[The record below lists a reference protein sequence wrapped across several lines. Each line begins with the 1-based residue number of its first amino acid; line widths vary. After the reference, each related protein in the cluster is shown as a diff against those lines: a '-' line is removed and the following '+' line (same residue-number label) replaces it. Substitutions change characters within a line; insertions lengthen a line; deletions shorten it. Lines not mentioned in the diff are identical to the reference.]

1 MAARYQLASDGYDGT
16 ARSGVI
22 RDDGKW
28 IPAEA
33 GNPDWYEYI
42 AWLEESVDN
51 HPDGYRSV
59 KDGGLEILLEENQSA
74 VGSMLDSMPED
85 AYIPGRAVQDED
97 AIRNLRMPHRTDIY
111 TPPPV
116 PTDASR
122 PPASEQRS
130 DAYKPRDTEAAP
142 RETAPLEG
150 VWTQDQVDVAREN
163 APPESSSDPVAPQ
176 PGGGPPE

>member
-1 MAARYQLASDGYDGT
+1 MAKYQLASDGYDGT

-33 GNPDWYEYI
+33 GNPDWYEYV
-42 AWLEESVDN
+42 AWLEESPDN
-51 HPDGYRSV
+51 NPDGYRSV
-59 KDGGLEILLEENQSA
+59 ANGGVAIKLEENQSA
-74 VGSMLDSMPED
+74 VGAMLDSLEENVN
-85 AYIPGRAVQDED
+85 IPSRPGLLPDVVREMR
-97 AIRNLRMPHRTDIY
+97 IPHRTDVY

-122 PPASEQRS
+122 PPASDQRS
-130 DAYKPRDTEAAP
+130 DAYKPRLEGEA
-142 RETAPLEG
+142 RQTAPLEG

-163 APPESSSDPVAPQ
+163 APPESSSDPVAPT
-176 PGGGPPE
+176 PPPEPAP